1 MLQLTVPPMSTLRRL
16 IVVAIVLAIVFAIF
30 LASAGRTPLLAQ
42 DLRAVSSRGIWYFD
56 GRDDDRDFP
65 TNGFFPGDFA
75 ANPSGAWL
83 GAAGIFGSNPSHAAN
98 GYPGIVGAEQPGLNW
113 CARRYRSYD
122 RASGTFLGNDGIRHR
137 C

>member
-1 MLQLTVPPMSTLRRL
+1 MLQLTAPAMSTLRRL
-16 IVVAIVLAIVFAIF
+16 IAVAVVLAIVLA
-30 LASAGRTPLLAQ
+30 SAVPTPLLAQ
-42 DLRAVSSRGIWYFD
+42 DIRAVSSRGIWYFD

-75 ANPSGAWL
+75 ANPAGAWL

-98 GYPGIVGAEQPGLNW
+98 GYPGIVGAETGATW
-113 CARRYRSYD
+113 CARHYRSYD
-122 RASGTFLGNDGIRHR
+122 PASRTFLGNDGLRRR